1 MQWELFREEKS
12 AAEGG
17 DRDAYG
23 DPMLSLPQII
33 LLIIIILLIQMM
45 MILLIQMMMI
55 IIVIRKMTMI
65 LPLHNTLLKQEQ
77 SDC

>member
-1 MQWELFREEKS
+1 MSAVHSMHCIPHKSGDCTVQWELFREEKS

-33 LLIIIILLIQMM
+33 LLLFIILLIQMM

-55 IIVIRKMTMI
+55 IIVI
-65 LPLHNTLLKQEQ
+65 
-77 SDC
+77 